1 MRGIHRP
8 SHLVQTPWPPAAAKL
23 AWISALYNQSV
34 IWMARMKTQSSRI
47 VLAGVVLLLALM
59 ALLADGAA
67 RRESATFDE
76 IAHIGA
82 GVSYLQKLDMRM
94 NEEHPPLAKV
104 LAAVPLVVRGV
115 HADYS
120 NVSWAFSG
128 SGLFKQYLG
137 EWVFGH
143 WLIARWNDP
152 IATVFWARQP
162 MLFLTLVLGFVL
174 FLYGSRLGDQWGGL
188 LCLCAY
194 ATMPVMLAFGPLV
207 LTDMAIT
214 LFAVLTLWAFASMWR
229 SPSRRTVL
237 LFGLALGGALLSKF
251 SAGLLFFCFP
261 AFILSLRW
269 RPAPQQPADKAE
281 LRAWRRLRWWS
292 LAKGILFAALV
303 VYAVYFVLSWNEPT
317 DSLGFLGTNT
327 AALFLRRALMPPW
340 IYLRGLAIFAFTT
353 KPPAFIL
360 GHSYPHGVWF
370 FFPVLFLLKSPL
382 AFLLLLVLAL
392 AVGLVAKFRPV
403 RLAAIPEGMELH
415 WRAVWVFLVVF
426 TGACILSRF
435 QFSIRHFSVSIVLLI
450 LLLAPLP
457 RALNRL
463 RSSGWPAARAGVW
476 LTAALALASVV
487 TAVRAYPYYLPFL
500 NSLSGGRPAYDL
512 VADSNLDWNQGLLE
526 VETFVRQR
534 GLTSVLI
541 DAYGFSDPTVY
552 VPEGQL
558 WNCQKAVPED
568 GGQWAV
574 VSVNL
579 IQESHNCLW
588 LLPLPHEALAG
599 GSMYAFQLPR
609 VIPPPGT
616 PGGPPL
622 PENYRDF
629 ANSSTPGDLRLM
641 FLNCIHDPQQLQPTW
656 DRMAA
661 QGRETQKQPSSS
673 KAKE

>member
-1 MRGIHRP
+1 
-8 SHLVQTPWPPAAAKL
+8 
-23 AWISALYNQSV
+23 
-34 IWMARMKTQSSRI
+34 MKKQSSRI
-47 VLAGVVLLLALM
+47 VPAGVVLLIALM
-59 ALLADGAA
+59 ALLADGAV

-82 GVSYLQKLDMRM
+82 GVSYLQKQDMRM

-104 LAAVPLVVRGV
+104 LAAVPLVIRGV
-115 HADYS
+115 RADYS
-120 NVSWAFSG
+120 QVSWSFSG
-128 SGLFKQYLG
+128 SGMFKQFLG

-162 MLFLTLVLGFVL
+162 MLFLTLVLGIVL
-174 FLYGSRLGDQWGGL
+174 FLYGSRLGDPWGGL

-207 LTDMAIT
+207 LTDIAIT
-214 LFAVLTLWAFASMWR
+214 LFVVLTLWTFASMWQ
-229 SPSRRTVL
+229 SPSRATVL
-237 LFGLALGGALLSKF
+237 LFGLAFGGALLSKF

-269 RPAPQQPADKAE
+269 RPTPEQPADKGE
-281 LRAWRRLRWWS
+281 RRAWRRLRWWS
-292 LAKGILFAALV
+292 LTKGILCAALV

-317 DSLGFLGTNT
+317 DSLGFLGHNT

-382 AFLLLLVLAL
+382 AFLLLLAL
-392 AVGLVAKFRPV
+392 AMVVGLIAKFRPV
-403 RLAAIPEGMELH
+403 RLAVIPEGMELH

-435 QFSIRHFSVSIVLLI
+435 QFSIRHFSVSLTLLI

-457 RALNRL
+457 RALNQL
-463 RSSGWPAARAGVW
+463 RRSGWPAARAGAW
-476 LTAALALASVV
+476 LTAALALASIA

-500 NSLSGGRPAYDL
+500 NSLGNCHPSYLL

-526 VETFVRQR
+526 VEHFVRQR
-534 GLTSVLI
+534 NLTHALI

-552 VPEGQL
+552 VPEAKL
-558 WNCQKAVPED
+558 WNCQKTVPED
-568 GGQWAV
+568 GGQWAF

-588 LLPLPHEALAG
+588 LLQFPHEALAG
-599 GSMYAFQLPR
+599 GSMYAFQLPG
-609 VIPPPGT
+609 VIPPAGT

-629 ANSSTPGDLRLM
+629 ANSSMPGDLRLM
-641 FLNCIHDPQQLQPTW
+641 FLNCINDPQQLQPTW
-656 DRMAA
+656 DRMMA
-661 QGRETQKQPSSS
+661 QGAEARKKGRDS
-673 KAKE
+673 KAER